1 MREKCPVAHTDGLD
15 GSWNPT
21 RFDDVREMAK
31 MTDVLSLRQVLVMP
45 PPPDSVEMSRYEQ
58 MIAAAP
64 ITADP
69 PIYTWTRR
77 MLLPAFAPNALLQY
91 ERYTEELAHS
101 LIDEFIESGRCDG
114 AEQ

>member
-1 MREKCPVAHTDGLD
+1 
-15 GSWNPT
+15 
-21 RFDDVREMAK
+21 
-31 MTDVLSLRQVLVMP
+31 
-45 PPPDSVEMSRYEQ
+45 

-69 PIYTWTRR
+69 PIHTWTAE
-77 MLLPAFAPNALLQY
+77 LLPAFAEKVLQY

-114 AEQ
+114 AEQYAQQIPPRVIAQDDRRRRHADQS